1 MPAGRGLLLPFCD
14 WPEDLAQK
22 VNGGTYLVQGGHEFD
37 GRELMP
43 LDERAV
49 RDAARAIRA
58 SGVSTVAISG
68 VFSPLIGDAE
78 LRAGEILKQEHPDC
92 RITYSHQLGRIGLLG
107 RENVA
112 LLNATLI
119 DRRTRPPTPSCRR
132 WPTAAS
138 TRRCS

>member
-1 MPAGRGLLLPFCD
+1 MIGTTHFTNAVVQRRDLEPAAVLRVCLPAAASLLPFCD

-78 LRAGEILKQEHPDC
+78 LRAGEI
-92 RITYSHQLGRIGLLG
+92 RSRNIR
-107 RENVA
+107 
-112 LLNATLI
+112 
-119 DRRTRPPTPSCRR
+119 
-132 WPTAAS
+132 TAAS
-138 TRRCS
+138 PIRTSLAVSASWAARTSRC